1 MIKFKEFN
9 VGEMN
14 YNEQIENFQKEH
26 PSAEFVQITG
36 GHVSPEQIWFK
47 YESPEIIHPISPT
60 REDPRQPVLDLID
73 RLQGE
78 AGHASMGEVY
88 ATVYSAIDIH
98 LMLNEIQ
105 YAVEDMEV

>member
-9 VGEMN
+9 VGDVD

-36 GHVSPEQIWFK
+36 GHTSYEKIWFK

-88 ATVYSAIDIH
+88 ATVYSAMDIH